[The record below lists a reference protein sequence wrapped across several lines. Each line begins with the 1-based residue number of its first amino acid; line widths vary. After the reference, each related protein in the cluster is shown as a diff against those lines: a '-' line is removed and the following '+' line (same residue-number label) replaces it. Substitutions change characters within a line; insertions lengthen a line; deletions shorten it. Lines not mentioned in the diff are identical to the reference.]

1 MQRPMPTFEK
11 RTFIAAPPE
20 TVFDF
25 HERPDALER
34 LMPPWEKARV
44 VERTGDGLNVGTK
57 VVVELRLGILKLRWA
72 AEHVAY
78 DPPRMFR
85 DVQRGGPFRSWDHM
99 HAVEPAPGG
108 ATLVDTIRYELP
120 LAPFSRVAL
129 PFVRRKI
136 DRLFAFRHDVTK
148 RVCEG
153 RS

>member
-1 MQRPMPTFEK
+1 MPTFEK

-20 TVFDF
+20 TVFAF

-44 VERTGDGLNVGTK
+44 VERTGDGLNVGAR
-57 VVVELRLGILKLRWA
+57 VVVELHVGPFKTRWT

-85 DVQRGGPFRSWDHM
+85 DVQRGGPFAHWEHT
-99 HAVEPAPGG
+99 HAVEAAPGG
-108 ATLVDTIRYELP
+108 ATLVDTIAFELP
-120 LAPFSRVAL
+120 LAPFSAVAL

-136 DRLFAFRHDVTK
+136 ERLFAFRHDVTK
-148 RVCEG
+148 RKCEG